1 MINIEINNKA
11 YKVPT
16 SFAELSLRDYCRV
29 FNGLEKTEG
38 LDERELFMATKRNE
52 AAILSRLMGED
63 DDFAMDLPLTVYASL
78 VDATQFIY
86 GINNLRHSGNVEVN
100 GNVYKVL
107 KPEEMNLRQW
117 IDIDVTGEED
127 SADKFI
133 DILSMLLSEQ
143 GEDGQTKPYKGYDA
157 EFAKSLGD
165 LSCDKVLPVVYR
177 FFLRGAISSRISQL
191 YSKLAVV
198 SHSPQR
204 IAGS

>member
-16 SFAELSLRDYCRV
+16 SFAELSLRDYCRC

-38 LDERELFMATKRNE
+38 LDERELFMATKRIE
-52 AAILSRLMGED
+52 ATILSRLMGEA

-78 VDATQFIY
+78 VEATQFIY
-86 GINNLRHSGNVEVN
+86 GINNLKHSGNVEVN
-100 GNVYKVL
+100 GKVYKVL

-133 DILSMLLSEQ
+133 DILSMLLVEQ

-165 LSCDKVLPVVYR
+165 LSCDKALPVVYR

>member
-1 MINIEINNKA
+1 MIQIEINGKGYNI
-11 YKVPT
+11 PST
-16 SFAELSLRDYCRV
+16 FGELSLRDYCRV
-29 FNGLEKTEG
+29 FNGLEKTDGLEG
-38 LDERELFMATKRNE
+38 KELFMATKRNE
-52 AAILSRLMGED
+52 AAILSRLMGEA
-63 DDFAMDLPLTVYASL
+63 DDFAMGLPLTVYASL
-78 VDATQFIY
+78 VEATQFIY
-86 GINNLRHSGNVEVN
+86 GLQDMKHKGSIEVD
-100 GNVYKVL
+100 GKVYKVL

-117 IDIDVTGEED
+117 IDIDVTSEEE

-143 GEDGQTKPYKGYDA
+143 AEDGSVKPYMGFN
-157 EFAKSLGD
+157 EGFAKRLGD
-165 LSCDKVLPVVYR
+165 IPCTEALPVVYR

>member
-1 MINIEINNKA
+1 MINIEINK
-11 YKVPT
+11 KVDKIPT
-16 SFAELSLRDYCRV
+16 SFAELSLRDYCRC

-38 LDERELFMATKRNE
+38 LDERELFMATKRIE
-52 AAILSRLMGED
+52 ATILSRLMGEA

-78 VDATQFIY
+78 VEATQFIY

-100 GNVYKVL
+100 GKVYKVL

-117 IDIDVTGEED
+117 IDIDVTGEEN

-133 DILSMLLSEQ
+133 DILSLLLVEQ

-165 LSCDKVLPVVYR
+165 LSCDKALPVVYR
-177 FFLRGAISSRISQL
+177 FFLRGAISSRIIQL
-191 YSKLAVV
+191 YSNLVEV
-198 SHSPQR
+198 NLSPQR
-204 IAGS
+204 TAGS